1 MKADAGYSH
10 FFGDT
15 EGVTRLQ
22 LGKNGGWAEIEGSE
36 LKGLFNVGLGVT
48 AQEARSATVGI
59 NYGAS
64 LGSDQKT
71 HGINATLRIALRLR
85 SHENLQK
92 RFPVKRLGDS

>member
-48 AQEARSATVGI
+48 AQEARSAT
-59 NYGAS
+59 GA
-64 LGSDQKT
+64 LT
-71 HGINATLRIALRLR
+71 TVPLWALTRRRTALMPR
-85 SHENLQK
+85 
-92 RFPVKRLGDS
+92 

>member
-1 MKADAGYSH
+1 MAVKADAGYSH

-36 LKGLFNVGLGVT
+36 LNVGLGVT

-71 HGINATLRIALRLR
+71 HGINATLRIA
-85 SHENLQK
+85 
-92 RFPVKRLGDS
+92 F

>member
-1 MKADAGYSH
+1 MAVKADAGYSH

-22 LGKNGGWAEIEGSE
+22 LGKNGGCAEIEGSE

-48 AQEARSATVGI
+48 AQVAKSATVGI

-71 HGINATLRIALRLR
+71 HGINATLRIA
-85 SHENLQK
+85 
-92 RFPVKRLGDS
+92 F